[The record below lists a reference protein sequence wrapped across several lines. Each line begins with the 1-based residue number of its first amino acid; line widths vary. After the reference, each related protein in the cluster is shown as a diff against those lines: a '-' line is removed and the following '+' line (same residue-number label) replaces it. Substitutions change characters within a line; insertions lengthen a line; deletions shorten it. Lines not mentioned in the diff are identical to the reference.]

1 MTHRFA
7 IGITTKNRP
16 EALRVCLESLDALR
30 GLDFEVL
37 VFDDGS
43 EPPVSAP
50 AAAGMPGVRL
60 LRDDASPGYIVGR
73 NRLVRAA
80 SAPSVLLL
88 DDDTRVFSREGIE
101 QALGVLDRDPRV
113 AAVAFAQAEADGS
126 PWPAGMQ
133 PSPVAYSCI
142 VPSFIGFAHLLRREL
157 FLTLGGY
164 RENFIYYGE
173 EKDFCLRLLD
183 AGYRTVYLPGA
194 LVGHITAPAGRS
206 QTRYLRFVV
215 RNDCLNA
222 FYNDPFPRV
231 LWTVPARY
239 LLYFRMRRGWRIR
252 DPWGWLW
259 IARELA
265 SHISR
270 AGFRRRPVSRAT
282 IRLWQGLR
290 KAPMPYPSTEA
301 PQAVPAV
308 DG

>member
-1 MTHRFA
+1 MTPRLT

-16 EALRVCLESLDALR
+16 DALSACLESLGVLR
-30 GLDFEVL
+30 GLDPEIL

-43 EPPVSAP
+43 EPPAKAAP
-50 AAAGMPGVRL
+50 LTGVTQVRL
-60 LRDDASPGYIVGR
+60 LRDDACPGYIVGR

-88 DDDTRVFSREGIE
+88 DDDTRVFSRESVE
-101 QALGVLDRDPRV
+101 QALAVLAADPRV

-126 PWPAGMQ
+126 PWPASMQ
-133 PSPVAYSCI
+133 PSPVAYPCI
-142 VPSFIGFAHLLRREL
+142 VSCFIGFAHLLRRDV
-157 FLTLGGY
+157 FLALEGY
-164 RENFIYYGE
+164 REDFIYYGE

-183 AGYRTVYLPGA
+183 AGYRTVYLPDAG
-194 LVGHITAPAGRS
+194 VGHIPAPGGRS

-222 FYNDPFPRV
+222 LYNDPFPRV

-239 LLYFRMRRGWRIR
+239 LLYFRMRRGWRIP

-259 IARELA
+259 IARELG
-265 SHISR
+265 SR
-270 AGFRRRPVSRAT
+270 LPQAIWRRRPVSRTTLKTWRA
-282 IRLWQGLR
+282 LR
-290 KAPMPYPSTEA
+290 RSPAPYPGST
-301 PQAVPAV
+301 